1 MYEIEIRNNKTNEER
16 FLFGYSIKQAMEKKG
31 LSLTEWTVLSVEYID

>member
-16 FLFGYSIKQAMEKKG
+16 ILFGYSIKHAMEKKG
-31 LSLTEWTVLSVEYID
+31 LNLTEWTVLSVEYID